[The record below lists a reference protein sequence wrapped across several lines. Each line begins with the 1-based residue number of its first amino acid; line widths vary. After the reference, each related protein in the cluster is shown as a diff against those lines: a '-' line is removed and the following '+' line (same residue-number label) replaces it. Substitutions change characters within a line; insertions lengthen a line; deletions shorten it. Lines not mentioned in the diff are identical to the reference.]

1 MIHTQ
6 QIAAPIVHTLSS
18 QFLPTSVV
26 VLGGVLAWKMWQQRQ
41 QTQRHQ
47 AEQADLAEQL
57 AEMQTQL
64 NNLQNNTETAQA
76 TPATATPTPHA
87 ATSASSCTADSGKRA
102 LFERLIN
109 ENVAIRA
116 AN

>member
-41 QTQRHQ
+41 QTQQHQ

-76 TPATATPTPHA
+76 TPQAATP
-87 ATSASSCTADSGKRA
+87 ASSSTADSGKRA